1 VGDPMIS
8 QLIDYVLHVDK
19 HLQVF
24 AQEYGT
30 LIYILLFAIVFCETG
45 LVVTPFLPGDSLLFA
60 VGALAAQD
68 LIRLEIILPLLV
80 AAAILGDNLNYWI
93 GRRAG
98 GWMVRQRWFK
108 NDYLVKTE
116 AFFVRHGGKAII
128 LARFAP
134 IIRTF
139 APFTAG
145 LGRMHYSRFLLFSL
159 GGGIIWVASFG
170 IGGYFLGSIPII
182 KNNLK
187 LVFLLIIV
195 VSLLPIVIEVVRHRR
210 EARRGPNA

>member
-1 VGDPMIS
+1 
-8 QLIDYVLHVDK
+8 VLHVDK
-19 HLQVF
+19 HLELF
-24 AQEYGT
+24 AQNHGT
-30 LIYILLFAIVFCETG
+30 LIYVLLFAIVFCETG

-60 VGALAAQD
+60 VGALAPQGLID
-68 LIRLEIILPLLV
+68 LPTAMGLLI

-108 NDYLVKTE
+108 QAYMSKTE
-116 AFFVRHGGKAII
+116 AFFEKHGGKALV

-145 LGRMHYSRFLLFSL
+145 FGKMAYPRFLTFSVVGAL
-159 GGGIIWVASFG
+159 IWVFSFCLA
-170 IGGYFLGSIPII
+170 GYFLGQIPVI

-187 LVFLLIIV
+187 LVFVLIIV
-195 VSLLPIVIEVVRHRR
+195 VSLMPIVIEFVRHRFGKKTETAD
-210 EARRGPNA
+210 EAV